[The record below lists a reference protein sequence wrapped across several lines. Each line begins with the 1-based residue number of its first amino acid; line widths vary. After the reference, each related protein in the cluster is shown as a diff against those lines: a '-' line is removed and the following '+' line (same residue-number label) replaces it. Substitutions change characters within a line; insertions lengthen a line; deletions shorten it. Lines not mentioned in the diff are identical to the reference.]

1 MCFRALMWFGI
12 TYLTAEDGIDDEQV
26 IVSIW
31 DDHRP
36 LRISAPARS
45 VADIVCALRQAGGS
59 DTAMP
64 RCDACGR
71 EFDLPDPDPERRG
84 AG

>member
-1 MCFRALMWFGI
+1 MWFRALMWFGI
-12 TYLTAEDGIDDEQV
+12 TYLTTEAGVDDEQV
-26 IVSIW
+26 SVSVW

-36 LRISAPARS
+36 LRVGGPARS
-45 VADIVCALRQAGGS
+45 VADIVCALRQAGGC

-71 EFDLPDPDPERRG
+71 EFDVPDIDAERR
-84 AG
+84 AAA